1 MTRLLVVADTH
12 VPLRAKRLPNEVL
25 ELLPAVDVVVHAGD
39 WVDEPTLDL
48 FEESSRVLVACW
60 GNNDGSGLRSRLPE
74 TARVEVDGIRIAV
87 THETGP
93 KEGRERRADERF
105 PDVDLLIFGHS
116 HIPWD
121 SVAPSGMRLLNPG
134 SPTDR
139 RAQPHASYLVVDI
152 AAGRIDADLRLIPRR
167 QA

>member
-12 VPLRAKRLPNEVL
+12 LPLRAKRLPNELL
-25 ELLPAVDVVVHAGD
+25 ELLPVVDLVVHAGD

-48 FEESSRVLVACW
+48 FEESARVLVACW
-60 GNNDGSGLRSRLPE
+60 GNNDGPGLRSRLPE
-74 TARVEVDGIRIAV
+74 TARIELDGISIAV

-93 KEGRERRADERF
+93 KEGRERRADTRF
-105 PDVDLLIFGHS
+105 PDADLLIFGHS

-121 SVAPSGMRLLNPG
+121 SITPGGMRLLNPG

-139 RAQPHASYLVVDI
+139 RAQPNASYLVVDI